1 MPRLE
6 TTLWVDTPAF
16 EPWMLDTVVTW
27 ADART
32 YPNAV
37 RYVDEDNR
45 ASAVKALQEPPA
57 NPGSTAYVLT
67 SVPHRRWWSCLPP
80 WVHVMARNEDNS
92 PPSCTPEAWAY
103 HWLGGRPWQSAKDWC
118 KKPPKKKDLVELA
131 ASALEMW
138 DGLPPWSG
146 RVEHLYPPIE
156 LDYTMVADLPGS
168 LADYEGV
175 LVGCDIETTGLN
187 PYRDCILGVSI
198 SVRDGQGWWIPFEQ
212 CGTMNQHP
220 HTVEEAAAEGSNRG
234 DSTVALPALFHIPP
248 AKCPPVLRA
257 VLESPAVL
265 KVTHNGGFDWN
276 FLDLHGVHM
285 SPPAG
290 DSKVL
295 AYLLGLWPL
304 SAGLTLKE
312 LASRLLRRPVI
323 TYGDATGDEDT
334 LATVDPA
341 VLTTYAAQDAD
352 VCRALWLYLMER
364 IDKV

>member
-1 MPRLE
+1 
-6 TTLWVDTPAF
+6 
-16 EPWMLDTVVTW
+16 
-27 ADART
+27 
-32 YPNAV
+32 
-37 RYVDEDNR
+37 
-45 ASAVKALQEPPA
+45 
-57 NPGSTAYVLT
+57 
-67 SVPHRRWWSCLPP
+67 
-80 WVHVMARNEDNS
+80 
-92 PPSCTPEAWAY
+92 
-103 HWLGGRPWQSAKDWC
+103 
-118 KKPPKKKDLVELA
+118 
-131 ASALEMW
+131 
-138 DGLPPWSG
+138 
-146 RVEHLYPPIE
+146 
-156 LDYTMVADLPGS
+156 MVADLPGS

-234 DSTVALPALFHIPP
+234 DSTVALPALFHIEGKEKDGDERGDGGGNRNPDSDSSDNGNDP
-248 AKCPPVLRA
+248 AVFLQTVQVAKCPPVLRA

-265 KVTHNGGFDWN
+265 KITHNGGFDWN
-276 FLDLHGVHM
+276 FLDLHGIHM

-352 VCRALWLYLMER
+352 ICRSLFLFLL
-364 IDKV
+364 DKLATA